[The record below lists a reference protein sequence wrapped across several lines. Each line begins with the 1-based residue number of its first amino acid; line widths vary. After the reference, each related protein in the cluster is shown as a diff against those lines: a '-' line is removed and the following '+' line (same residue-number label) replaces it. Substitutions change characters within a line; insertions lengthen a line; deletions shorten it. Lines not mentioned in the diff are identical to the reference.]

1 MIKKEKDEDIY
12 ITSYKRGHG
21 YYYDGEDI
29 EFYIDNKEDTST
41 ERPCVRCG
49 KMPTKE
55 GHDACLGNL
64 PGVIAACCGHGV
76 DEGYI
81 AFKNGITIRGNFN
94 IDITLEE
101 AKNKIL
107 KFLKTYHGDIDPFLL
122 TEKLDMSYVLVNYIL
137 EELVENG
144 LLYQDK

>member
-1 MIKKEKDEDIY
+1 MTEKEKNGDIY

-29 EFYIDNKEDTST
+29 EFYVDTKEPTST
-41 ERPCVRCG
+41 ERPCVKCG

-64 PGVIAACCGHGV
+64 PGVNAACCGHGV

-81 AFKNGITIRGNFN
+81 GFKNGITIRGIFN

-107 KFLKTYHGDIDPFLL
+107 KFLDTYQGDIDPVLL
-122 TEKLDMSYVLVNYIL
+122 TEKLNMNHVLVNYIL
-137 EELVENG
+137 DELVKNG
-144 LLYQDK
+144 RLYQYK